1 VSSNRG
7 YERRDYG
14 IGGYITPA
22 VRGIIIANIA
32 VFIVQ
37 ELARRVGGK
46 GIEPIFAL
54 TPELAIGSV
63 WVWQFVTYM
72 FLHSTSWI
80 GHLFLNMLMLWMFG
94 CEVERQWGS
103 RAFLR
108 YYFVCGIG
116 AGLVSC
122 LTFYSSM
129 TYGASGAIFGVMLAY
144 AMVFPNR
151 IVYFW
156 WIFPMR
162 AMTFVLLC
170 AGIEMYSLLGLQ
182 DGVAHTA
189 HLGGM
194 LAGWLDLKRA
204 WRVGNLY
211 KDLKWRWRRRR
222 LRVLDKDDRR
232 YPFH

>member
-1 VSSNRG
+1 
-7 YERRDYG
+7 
-14 IGGYITPA
+14 
-22 VRGIIIANIA
+22 
-32 VFIVQ
+32 
-37 ELARRVGGK
+37 
-46 GIEPIFAL
+46 
-54 TPELAIGSV
+54 
-63 WVWQFVTYM
+63 
-72 FLHSTSWI
+72 
-80 GHLFLNMLMLWMFG
+80 MLMLWMFG